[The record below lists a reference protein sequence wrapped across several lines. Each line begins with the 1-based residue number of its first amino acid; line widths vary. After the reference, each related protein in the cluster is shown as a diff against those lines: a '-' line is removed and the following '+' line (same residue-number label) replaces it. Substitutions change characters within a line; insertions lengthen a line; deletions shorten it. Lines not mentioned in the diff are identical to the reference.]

1 MFYKIARF
9 IGYILSLLF
18 WPIEIRGGND
28 FHHNGPLILAANHVS
43 YLDPIALAIAFKR
56 QIYFLAKKEVFDN
69 PFLGLIVK
77 GLGAIPVDRKNVSP
91 VTIKKTYSILKNGNV
106 LGIFPEGTR
115 SLNGELL
122 DFNKGM
128 IKIALK
134 TSSPIIPVGIAGTND
149 IYPPKAKFPSF
160 WGRKKIT
167 VSFGDPIYLDSNK
180 NKDDNYQNNSLL
192 VIKHNIKHLL
202 EGI

>member
-1 MFYKIARF
+1 M
-9 IGYILSLLF
+9 
-18 WPIEIRGGND
+18 
-28 FHHNGPLILAANHVS
+28 
-43 YLDPIALAIAFKR
+43 
-56 QIYFLAKKEVFDN
+56 
-69 PFLGLIVK
+69 IVK

-160 WGRKKIT
+160 WGRKK
-167 VSFGDPIYLDSNK
+167 
-180 NKDDNYQNNSLL
+180 NY
-192 VIKHNIKHLL
+192 
-202 EGI
+202 G